1 MPPELAKQVR
11 ALAAEARTRM
21 QEKIM
26 LDEHEI
32 EDRRRAVAN
41 AIASQR
47 LEGLEVDAQTRAE
60 LDQVALGELEP
71 ADVIASIRRRLVAG
85 D

>member
-1 MPPELAKQVR
+1 
-11 ALAAEARTRM
+11 
-21 QEKIM
+21 M
-26 LDEHEI
+26 LDAHEI

-60 LDQVALGELEP
+60 LDQVARGELEP
-71 ADVIASIRRRLVAG
+71 ADVIASIRRRLVSSN